1 MSNFWIGLLAAQAA
15 ASDVKHATRR
25 QRVLSVVGGIALA
38 FLIGAGL
45 FIMAAL
51 TS

>member
-1 MSNFWIGLLAAQAA
+1 MISFWIGLLAAQTA
-15 ASDVKHATRR
+15 ASDVEPGSWR
-25 QRVLSVVGGIALA
+25 QRVLSVVGGIVLA

-45 FIMAAL
+45 FILAAL